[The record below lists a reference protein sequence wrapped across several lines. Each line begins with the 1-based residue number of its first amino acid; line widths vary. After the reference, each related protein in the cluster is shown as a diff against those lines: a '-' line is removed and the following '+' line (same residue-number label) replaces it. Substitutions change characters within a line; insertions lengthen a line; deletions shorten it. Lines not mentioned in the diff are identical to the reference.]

1 MNAQSD
7 SQQSV
12 YTLPPELWLLVV
24 SQLSQLD
31 IACLSSTC
39 RRLQHVIRAILY
51 QSVSL
56 KGEAG
61 DADPSPTLALLARD
75 AELAKCVVE
84 LRLDRRFIFAT
95 QTLKK
100 GRVRHCLVNANAL
113 VNLLSL
119 KRIAIRGSVFSTA
132 IELNEFGRALSG
144 LSVEEFTYIGYYAIR
159 EWPGDEVEGIS
170 DLKKI
175 VWDAKNLRT

>member
-1 MNAQSD
+1 
-7 SQQSV
+7 
-12 YTLPPELWLLVV
+12 
-24 SQLSQLD
+24 
-31 IACLSSTC
+31 
-39 RRLQHVIRAILY
+39 
-51 QSVSL
+51 
-56 KGEAG
+56 
-61 DADPSPTLALLARD
+61 
-75 AELAKCVVE
+75 
-84 LRLDRRFIFAT
+84 
-95 QTLKK
+95 
-100 GRVRHCLVNANAL
+100 VNANAL